1 MFVSTRMPKNDPGS
15 LATEDKPPTVQWTA
29 LSGFGPMVEW
39 NVQP

>member
-1 MFVSTRMPKNDPGS
+1 MPTVTGAVAFQVPAS
-15 LATEDKPPTVQWTA
+15 VTISTVQWTA